1 MKIRCTACG
10 KIEEGVRPR
19 FCIEK
24 AKDGFP
30 CGSIMIPFVE
40 ADKPR
45 KEKDT
50 WQSSEA

>member
-1 MKIRCTACG
+1 MKIKCTACG

-24 AKDGFP
+24 AKDGIP
-30 CGSIMIPFVE
+30 CGSIMVPFIE

-45 KEKDT
+45 KEKQ

>member
-1 MKIRCTACG
+1 MKLKCTACG
-10 KIEEGVRPR
+10 KVIDGNGPK

-24 AKDGFP
+24 LSDGLP
-30 CGSIMIPFVE
+30 CGSIMVPFVE

-45 KEKDT
+45 KEKST